1 MNPRRAFHF
10 VHSSLVPSYTS
21 DGRPCLSNHY
31 IMEDG
36 HQMRRNLTGDRI
48 EVLFPWG
55 QQDPEPV

>member
-1 MNPRRAFHF
+1 
-10 VHSSLVPSYTS
+10 
-21 DGRPCLSNHY
+21 
-31 IMEDG
+31 MEDG